1 MEKFIRRDTNMANKN
16 DDRILLMKKQI
27 AEKKEKIGKIGRF
40 TSATNLILNLDG
52 VTYNL
57 NVLNKEGLQHLLIKL
72 HIYLSSA
79 RALELDEVLFGGY
92 TLYDWSSD
100 VKGKLDIL
108 GKKEEEKKLAV
119 MEAKLSKMLSDEK
132 QIELELDEMASF
144 LND

>member
-1 MEKFIRRDTNMANKN
+1 MANKN
-16 DDRILLMKKQI
+16 DDRILLMRKQI

-40 TSATNLILNLDG
+40 VAVTNLVLNLDG

-57 NVLNKEGLQHLLIKL
+57 NVLGSDKEKLQHLLIKVNSYF
-72 HIYLSSA
+72 ISA
-79 RALELDEVLFGGY
+79 ISLKLNDEALYSGY
-92 TLYDWSSD
+92 TLKEWMTDIQ
-100 VKGKLDIL
+100 GKLEFL
-108 GKKEEEKKLAV
+108 SKKEEEKKLAV